1 MTDLSTAPGVA
12 GTGWSLIEAAA
23 INDSGQI
30 VGYGFNPLG
39 QEHAFILTPVP
50 EPEVYLM
57 MGVGVC
63 LAGVIARRRKQI
75 A

>member
-1 MTDLSTAPGVA
+1 LTGVR
-12 GTGWSLIEAAA
+12 
-23 INDSGQI
+23 
-30 VGYGFNPLG
+30 
-39 QEHAFILTPVP
+39 HAYVLTPIP

-75 A
+75 G